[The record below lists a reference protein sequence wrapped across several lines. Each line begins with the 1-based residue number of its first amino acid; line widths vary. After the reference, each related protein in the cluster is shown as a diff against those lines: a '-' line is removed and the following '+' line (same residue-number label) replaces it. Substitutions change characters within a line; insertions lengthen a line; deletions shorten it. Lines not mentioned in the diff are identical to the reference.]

1 MQVVR
6 YLDLDLDLDLDLE
19 LDLDLDLDLEAAQ
32 SSGRLWEV
40 SSLSASTTAPV
51 SGLGP
56 VVHTR
61 LCWRAGG
68 WTLHK
73 LLVCTGL
80 LITKLEHSFS
90 DVASIVVWCVALAIS
105 YTSVYDHQGIFKR
118 NNFRLMEEIS
128 KGQQILSRVGREQ
141 RQRI

>member
-1 MQVVR
+1 
-6 YLDLDLDLDLDLE
+6 
-19 LDLDLDLDLEAAQ
+19 
-32 SSGRLWEV
+32 
-40 SSLSASTTAPV
+40 
-51 SGLGP
+51 
-56 VVHTR
+56 
-61 LCWRAGG
+61 
-68 WTLHK
+68 
-73 LLVCTGL
+73 VCTGL

-141 RQRI
+141 RQRGSSFKLPDGSEDAMSRRKADVVRAGGAATESHRSECVSQI